1 LNTVKIDLSHRGR
14 GLSDNCNGDTIMSF
28 QNLETATAT
37 VRNSGGL
44 VERFA
49 DRVGMFLLLAMGLAM
64 GGVTAF
70 AGL

>member
-1 LNTVKIDLSHRGR
+1 
-14 GLSDNCNGDTIMSF
+14 MSF
-28 QNLETATAT
+28 RNLETATAT
-37 VRNSGGL
+37 VRNSGGI

-49 DRVGMFLLLAMGLAM
+49 DRIGMVLLLAMGLAM

>member
-1 LNTVKIDLSHRGR
+1 
-14 GLSDNCNGDTIMSF
+14 MSY
-28 QNLETATAT
+28 QQLETATAT

-44 VERFA
+44 VERLA
-49 DRVGMFLLLAMGLAM
+49 DRIGMFALLVMGLAM